1 MLESS
6 TGECIMDIDV
16 FKRTTD
22 DWYGNYKIQSDARV
36 SDVVEVSFTTTG
48 PNPKQHQG
56 EFRVCVWGN
65 DDCGM
70 EKDFADDEE
79 LAWNC
84 FFQVIGLDYV
94 NKDSLRSLGFVS
106 A

>member
-1 MLESS
+1 MH
-6 TGECIMDIDV
+6 CDV
-16 FKRTTD
+16 FKRTSD
-22 DWYGNYKIQSDARV
+22 NWYGNYKIKNDARV
-36 SDVVEVSFTTTG
+36 SDLVEVSFTVTG
-48 PNPKQHQG
+48 PDPRHHQG

-84 FFQVIGLDYV
+84 FLQVIGM
-94 NKDSLRSLGFVS
+94 KDVTKEKLKILGFVS

>member
-1 MLESS
+1 MNV
-6 TGECIMDIDV
+6 DV
-16 FKRTTD
+16 FKRTTSN
-22 DWYGNYKIQSDARV
+22 WYGNYKVKDDCRV
-36 SDVVEVSFTTTG
+36 SDLVEVSFTQTG

-56 EFRVCVWGN
+56 EYRVCVWGN

-84 FFQVIGLDYV
+84 FLQVIGMDDATQDKL
-94 NKDSLRSLGFVS
+94 KILGFIR